1 MGNREVARIYGENRR
16 QEVNRHDASFFW
28 SFLPTHFSI
37 TLLRNGPTRIAFAMA
52 LVYIAVLSLQFRSA
66 RRKRSDALARM
77 SERLRPEFEE
87 RHERSL
93 AGLLPVGAC
102 PDRSYRRYERD
113 TAWDVGYLECA
124 AGLHYYGDVKTL
136 HLSYSQIE
144 RVRVVGA
151 LRPRLQLTYR
161 VTRSGP
167 VEFLSIEVRDGS
179 SATEQYATL
188 QQIRAK
194 IALLP
199 NTPPLAAA
207 N

>member
-52 LVYIAVLSLQFRSA
+52 LVYIAVLSMQFRSA

-113 TAWDVGYLECA
+113 TAWDVGYLESPPASITMATSRRFTC
-124 AGLHYYGDVKTL
+124 LTRR
-136 HLSYSQIE
+136 LSAFASW
-144 RVRVVGA
+144 A
-151 LRPRLQLTYR
+151 
-161 VTRSGP
+161 RSAP
-167 VEFLSIEVRDGS
+167 GS
-179 SATEQYATL
+179 
-188 QQIRAK
+188 
-194 IALLP
+194 
-199 NTPPLAAA
+199 N
-207 N
+207 

>member
-1 MGNREVARIYGENRR
+1 MGCRLSRI
-16 QEVNRHDASFFW
+16 
-28 SFLPTHFSI
+28 
-37 TLLRNGPTRIAFAMA
+37 
-52 LVYIAVLSLQFRSA
+52 
-66 RRKRSDALARM
+66 
-77 SERLRPEFEE
+77 
-87 RHERSL
+87 
-93 AGLLPVGAC
+93 
-102 PDRSYRRYERD
+102 
-113 TAWDVGYLECA
+113 A

-199 NTPPLAAA
+199 NTHHSPPQTSLLQQEALPPQPIEQDLPAGHMVLIHA
-207 N
+207 PP